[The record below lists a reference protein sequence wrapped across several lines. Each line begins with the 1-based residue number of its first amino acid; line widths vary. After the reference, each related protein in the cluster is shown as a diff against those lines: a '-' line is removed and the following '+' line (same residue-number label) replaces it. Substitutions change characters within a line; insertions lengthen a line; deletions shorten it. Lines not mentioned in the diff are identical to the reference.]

1 MKESISKKGCP
12 GVPFFAYIAA
22 VLTCTVYNAI
32 LFYDKSTFCFFKKM
46 IFEINS
52 KPDRI
57 ITDITDFIF
66 VSDPP
71 AESDVIFVP
80 GGVFAGLAERAAEL
94 YRQGIAPFVIP
105 AGRYS
110 VKNGKFGGIKDKPE
124 IYSGDYATECEFY
137 TDVLQKNGVP
147 SRAILCEDRSMHTR
161 DNAFFSRELCDS
173 AGIKVGRG
181 IICCMSFHARRC
193 LMLYKLAFPEAEI
206 LISPVDCYGI
216 TRDSWHRSAYGV
228 ERVMGELAR
237 CGSQFVD
244 DIKNHLDL

>member
-1 MKESISKKGCP
+1 MKYE
-12 GVPFFAYIAA
+12 
-22 VLTCTVYNAI
+22 THE
-32 LFYDKSTFCFFKKM
+32 M
-46 IFEINS
+46 
-52 KPDRI
+52 PDRI
-57 ITDITDFIF
+57 IADITDYIF

-71 AESDVIFVP
+71 APSDAIFVP
-80 GGVFAGLAERAAEL
+80 GGVFASLAERAAEL
-94 YRQGIAPFVIP
+94 YGQGKAPFVIP

-137 TDVLQKNGVP
+137 TDVLLKNGVP
-147 SRAILCEDRSMHTR
+147 SSAILCEDRSMHTR
-161 DNAFFSRELCDS
+161 DNAFFSRELCDT
-173 AGIKVGRG
+173 AGIQVNRG
-181 IICCMSFHARRC
+181 IICCTSFHARRC

-216 TRDSWHRSAYGV
+216 TRDNWYRSSYGV

-244 DIKNHLDL
+244 DIKNYLDL